1 MVGLSWRAAVDQ
13 ICIFPRNFAPAEFF
27 SGAAQP

>member
-13 ICIFPRNFAPAEFF
+13 ICIFPRNFAPAEFL
-27 SGAAQP
+27 GKMQI